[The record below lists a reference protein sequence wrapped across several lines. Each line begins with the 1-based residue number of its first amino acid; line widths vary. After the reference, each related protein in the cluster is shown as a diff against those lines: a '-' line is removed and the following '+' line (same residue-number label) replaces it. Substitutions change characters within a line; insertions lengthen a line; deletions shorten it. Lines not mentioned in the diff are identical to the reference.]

1 MVGDTYDTTLATG
14 LTGGFYPF
22 IAVTSVAIPDTYY
35 WAKVLSLKG
44 GSTFLGVQYSKDG
57 ALLIAHSYL

>member
-14 LTGGFYPF
+14 LTSGTGYPL

-35 WAKVLSLKG
+35 WVKVLLIKGNSSLE
-44 GSTFLGVQYSKDG
+44 GV
-57 ALLIAHSYL
+57 